1 MADDRSFTDRLRRR
15 IPSVIVEIV
24 ENASRHQTLTLAAGL
39 AFFGII
45 SIGPAVG
52 VGFGLMRLVAS
63 PEAAD
68 SLVELLQDTFTEQF
82 GLADLLEQMEDR
94 AGRYA
99 GIGLA
104 VLLWPAT
111 TLASGWTR
119 ALDAIAEVDSAGGL
133 RGLRGR
139 LRALAPAGI
148 LIAAM
153 FLLFAVV
160 TFGAAAFD
168 EGPVLFA
175 GLIAGGIVVQY
186 LLNLVIYRWL
196 PTESWPWSILW
207 KGAGW
212 ATLGTIL
219 STVGF
224 GIALTLGEGIA
235 DQYPPALTTAIIIGG
250 WLYAANA
257 SLLLGAEYL
266 EVRA

>member
-1 MADDRSFTDRLRRR
+1 MFTESGGGYASPQWQMTAPFTDRLRRNR
-15 IPSVIVEIV
+15 IPSVLVEIV
-24 ENASRHQTLTLAAGL
+24 ENASRHQTLTLTLAGL

-139 LRALAPAGI
+139 LRAVAPAGI

-160 TFGAAAFD
+160 TFGAAAFQ
-168 EGPVLFA
+168 EGPALFA

-186 LLNLVIYRWL
+186 LLNLVIYRSL
-196 PTESWPWSILW
+196 PSESWPWSILW
-207 KGAGW
+207 KGAGLGHARDDPVDGRDSGSPSRW
-212 ATLGTIL
+212 ARASPI
-219 STVGF
+219 STR
-224 GIALTLGEGIA
+224 
-235 DQYPPALTTAIIIGG
+235 P
-250 WLYAANA
+250 
-257 SLLLGAEYL
+257 
-266 EVRA
+266 R